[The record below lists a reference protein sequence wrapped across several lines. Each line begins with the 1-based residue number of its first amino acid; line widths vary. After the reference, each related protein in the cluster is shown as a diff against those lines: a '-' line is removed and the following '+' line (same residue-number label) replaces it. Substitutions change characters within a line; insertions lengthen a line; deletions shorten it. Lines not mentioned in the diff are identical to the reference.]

1 MCRYGDSAHL
11 LEICCKHDELRTLQR
26 TLAAGGPRGRTALER
41 LCQRLWQQQDTVPAN
56 DSAAVQQQ
64 DAVASLSMEARL
76 QFVQRSHLALGR
88 PEEAGV

>member
-11 LEICCKHDELRTLQR
+11 FEMCCKHDELRTLQR

-41 LCQRLWQQQDTVPAN
+41 LCRRLSQQED
-56 DSAAVQQQ
+56 DSAALHQP
-64 DAVASLSMEARL
+64 DAVASLPLEARL
-76 QFVQRSHLALGR
+76 QVVQRSHLALGR